1 MLSNNSHSFKKYVKD
16 EYIYE
21 DKSMKDYNFSN
32 EINTLMVKA
41 NMGMGK
47 TKKLHNLFKDFKDKK
62 IVIVSFRRTLDREY
76 IQKFEGFMLYE
87 NIKSNTY
94 DTDIY
99 NKMVIQIDSFY
110 KIRGNIDLLVL
121 DEFTY
126 TTMHL
131 VERAK
136 HKESVYNT
144 LLEYIRNLNIKL
156 IVMDALLDKY
166 MVKWF
171 YNQKRNIYYIEN
183 TFKKHMNI
191 NVNNYENKIGIFIED
206 IMNNLKNN
214 KKIII
219 PTNSKSFLKTLEKNI
234 KNILPNIKYKFLNA
248 DNSDDINLE
257 NWNIYDIVGY
267 TPTIVAGVSYEIKHF
282 DKVFGYFV
290 NSSSCAEM
298 SLQQLFRVRNI
309 NDNEINICIENK
321 ENIGYLTKVE
331 DIDRYIIDRNS
342 CLVDGAMKVKISRIN
357 KNLIKDSYYYMY
369 RDVQIKILRSKNDY
383 EKELINLLESQG
395 ITKVKKINNKDI
407 NKDKE
412 ARSDMKKTS
421 MIVNEDIIKDII
433 KSDDIDDDEYLSLKD
448 KNNLSYNEKNK
459 IKKKQF
465 RKVYKYLGEISTD
478 MYKKYSK
485 KYKQFRNIN
494 TLYTLKDGI
503 IKYLEDKIQNIED
516 IKIDKHNQVIEEL
529 ENDFGKK
536 LLSANPFILHQDKSY
551 EKFIIGLEIIKI
563 LGADN
568 VFNKK
573 DFKINFE
580 KLLNY
585 LKNKEYIIR
594 LLFKCKKLDIET
606 ITNCDKGNKEML
618 KYINSRLR
626 TLFNVVVKCNKKN
639 NEYTIDDMKFW
650 NEDINPFEENEDL
663 KMEIYFNSLLN
674 NFILDV

>member
-1 MLSNNSHSFKKYVKD
+1 
-16 EYIYE
+16 
-21 DKSMKDYNFSN
+21 MKDYHFSN
-32 EINTLMVKA
+32 GINTLMVKA

-47 TKKLHNLFKDFKDKK
+47 TKKLHNLFRDFKDKK

-76 IQKFEGFMLYE
+76 TQKFNGFMLYE
-87 NIKSNTY
+87 DIKSNIY

-99 NKMVIQIDSFY
+99 PKMVIQIDSFH
-110 KIRGNIDLLVL
+110 KIRGDVDLLVL

-136 HKESVYNT
+136 YKESVYNT
-144 LLEYIRNLNIKL
+144 LLEYIRNLDINL

-171 YNQKRNIYYIEN
+171 YKQKRDIYYIEN
-183 TFKKHMNI
+183 TFKKHINI
-191 NVNNYENKIGIFIED
+191 KVNNYENKIGIFIED
-206 IMNNLKNN
+206 IINNLKNN

-219 PTNSKSFLKTLEKNI
+219 PTNSKNFLKTLEKNI
-234 KNILPNIKYKFLNA
+234 KKDLPNIKYNFLDA

-321 ENIGYLTKVE
+321 ENIGYYTKIE
-331 DIDRYIIDRNS
+331 DIDNYILDRNS
-342 CLVDGAMKVKISRIN
+342 CLIDGAMNVRISRIN
-357 KNLIKDSYYYMY
+357 KELIKDSYYYMY
-369 RDVQIKILRSKNDY
+369 RDVQIKILKSKNEY
-383 EKELINLLESQG
+383 ERILISLLRSQG
-395 ITKVKKINNKDI
+395 ITDVKKIRNIDI
-407 NKDKE
+407 NKDKD

-421 MIVNEDIIKDII
+421 TIVNEDIIKDII
-433 KSDDIDDDEYLSLKD
+433 NSEDIDDDEYILLKD

-465 RKVYKYLGEISTD
+465 RRVYKYLGEISID
-478 MYKKYSK
+478 MYKKYSR

-516 IKIDKHNQVIEEL
+516 IKINKNNQVIEGL
-529 ENDFGKK
+529 ENEFGKK

-573 DFKINFE
+573 NFKINFE
-580 KLLNY
+580 KVLNY

-606 ITNCDKGNKEML
+606 ITNFDEGNKEML

-626 TLFNVVVKCNKKN
+626 TLFNIVIKYNKKN
-639 NEYTIDDMKFW
+639 NEYFIDDMKFW

-674 NFILDV
+674 NFNLNI